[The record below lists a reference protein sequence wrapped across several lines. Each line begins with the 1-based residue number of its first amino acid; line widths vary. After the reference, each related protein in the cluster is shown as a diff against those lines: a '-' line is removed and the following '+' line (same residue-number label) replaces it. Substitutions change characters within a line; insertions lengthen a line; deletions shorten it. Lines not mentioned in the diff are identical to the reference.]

1 MFLKILAM
9 GTKIVCLL
17 SLLILS
23 SCNNKKDINKI
34 KISQHSCKPN
44 PIKLEFFDVIDLE
57 SALMNEQLASLY
69 YYQQQQQLNN
79 TIDCYDK
86 LVNEI
91 NK

>member
-1 MFLKILAM
+1 M

-23 SCNNKKDINKI
+23 SCNNKKDIHKMFFTI
-34 KISQHSCKPN
+34 KISQHSCKPT
-44 PIKLEFFDVIDLE
+44 PIKLEFEKVIDL
-57 SALMNEQLASLY
+57 SSSLRNQQLASLY